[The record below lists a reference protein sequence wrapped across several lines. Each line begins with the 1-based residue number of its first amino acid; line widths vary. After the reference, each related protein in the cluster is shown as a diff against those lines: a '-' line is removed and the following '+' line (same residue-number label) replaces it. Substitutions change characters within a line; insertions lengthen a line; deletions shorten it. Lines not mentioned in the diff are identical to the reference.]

1 MSECGNC
8 GNCCG
13 HCGGCKSMVLSE
25 GEIKMIMTLWQIPY
39 LPVARSADSQ
49 TPIYL
54 EESDYSPEEY
64 SLILQCLEKRGLI
77 SIDYHASLKHCNLH
91 AYAPYPMVGSFT
103 LTERGQQVAEQI
115 ELQGY
120 EQET

>member
-1 MSECGNC
+1 MSGC

-13 HCGGCKSMVLSE
+13 NCGGCGSLVLSK
-25 GEIKMIMTLWQIPY
+25 GELKMVMNLWQIPY
-39 LPVARSADSQ
+39 LPVARSADSF

-77 SIDYHASLKHCNLH
+77 SIDYDAPLKHCNLR
-91 AYAPYPMVGSFT
+91 AYAPYPVVGSFT

-120 EQET
+120 EQES